1 MFANEILFFLHIFLV
16 IGLVLGSL
24 RIGKNALV
32 SLIVLQAVF
41 ANLFVVKQI
50 SLFGFS
56 VTCSD
61 VFSIGGILGLNLL
74 QEYYGRQEAKAAL
87 KASFLGLLFFM
98 VVSKV
103 HLLYTPLAEDVTQEA
118 FVQILSHTIRISCA
132 SMGVYFIV
140 QKLDIRLFGFLQSLF
155 GKTYLPFRVGLSLIL
170 TQFLDT
176 VLFSF
181 FGLYG
186 IVVSLFDVI
195 VVSFLIKCMIIS
207 CSSVLVAFV
216 KKGEKNVS
224 I

>member
-103 HLLYTPLAEDVTQEA
+103 HLLYIPLAEDVTQEA

>member
-1 MFANEILFFLHIFLV
+1 MFANEILFFIHIFLV
-16 IGLVLGSL
+16 LGLVLGAI
-24 RIGKNALV
+24 RMGKNVLI

-74 QEYYGRQEAKAAL
+74 QEYYGRQEANTAL

-98 VVSKV
+98 LMSKV
-103 HLLYTPLAEDVTQEA
+103 HLLYAPLAADVTQEA
-118 FVQILSHTIRISCA
+118 FCQILSHTVRISCA

-140 QKLDIRLFGFLQSLF
+140 QKLDLRLFGFLQSLF
-155 GKTYLPFRVGLSLIL
+155 GRTYLPFRVGVSLVL

-195 VVSFLIKCMIIS
+195 AVSFLIKCIIIS
-207 CSSVLVAFV
+207 CSSFVVAFV
-216 KKGEKNVS
+216 KRMEKHVS
-224 I
+224 V